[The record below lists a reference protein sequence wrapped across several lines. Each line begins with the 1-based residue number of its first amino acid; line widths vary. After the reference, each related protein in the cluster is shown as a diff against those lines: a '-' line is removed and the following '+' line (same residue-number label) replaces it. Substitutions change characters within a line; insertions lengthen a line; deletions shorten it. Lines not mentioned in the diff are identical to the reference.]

1 MDLVPISH
9 SFVIAIEEEE
19 EEEEEEA
26 ITGLIV
32 RAVTVQFITINIQA

>member
-1 MDLVPISH
+1 MDLVLISH
-9 SFVIAIEEEE
+9 SFVIAIEE

-32 RAVTVQFITINIQA
+32 RAVIV